1 MLVAFI
7 TGFLGSFHCVG
18 MCGAIALSLPYRSWS
33 GLLAYHLGKSLT
45 YAFLGLLFGLMGRG
59 LYLAGLQQTLSVLSG
74 VLMIAFVLLPQVR
87 WAKMTWLAN
96 TVKQLLVPFFKR
108 KGLGATFMIGL
119 LNGFLPCGLVY
130 AAIFTAI
137 ASADAFW
144 GSANMFAF
152 GVGTMPLMLLLSKS
166 PDFLSLQLRK
176 KLFQFIPYFV
186 VLVGI
191 LLILRGLN
199 LGIPYLSP
207 HFAPYIINCCHA

>member
-1 MLVAFI
+1 
-7 TGFLGSFHCVG
+7 
-18 MCGAIALSLPYRSWS
+18 
-33 GLLAYHLGKSLT
+33 
-45 YAFLGLLFGLMGRG
+45 
-59 LYLAGLQQTLSVLSG
+59 
-74 VLMIAFVLLPQVR
+74 
-87 WAKMTWLAN
+87 
-96 TVKQLLVPFFKR
+96 
-108 KGLGATFMIGL
+108 
-119 LNGFLPCGLVY
+119 Y